1 MDIKY
6 LQLLAKE
13 YPNIETVASEIINLN
28 AITCLPKGTELFF
41 SDIHGEYE
49 AFLYQLRSASGEIKN
64 KIDQE
69 FAKTVT
75 EQDRIQLSRLIC
87 YPEQVLCEVTFTD
100 ELLKEWKKI
109 TIYRLV
115 HMCKTVSS
123 KYTRSKV
130 RKKMPK
136 DFAYIF
142 DEFLNV
148 ADDMNQEYYY
158 AKIIDTILAIEMEDN
173 FILAICELI
182 RKLSVDRLH
191 IIGDIY
197 DRGPR
202 PDIIME
208 ELHNYQDI
216 DIQWGNHDISW
227 MGAAAGNR
235 ALMANVIRMAISY
248 NNFDVLEDGY
258 GINLRALSNFAAET
272 YKDDDCK
279 QFMPHVHDRNQ
290 FDPVDFLLAAK
301 MHKAITII
309 QLKLEGQL
317 LKRHPEYG
325 MENRRLLE
333 KINFETNFVTID
345 GKEYPLTDRNLPTV
359 KKEAPLELSQ
369 EEKYLMDV
377 LAHSFHNSS
386 LLHKHIRFL
395 YAKGSMYKKINGNLL
410 YHGCIPMTEDGEFYP
425 VSFGSKEYKGVELL
439 DFLDI
444 MVNKAY
450 FHWDNTKE
458 QEEARDF
465 LWYLWCG
472 RNSPLF
478 GKSKLSMFENYFIEE
493 NKGKTEIYNPYFR
506 LSQQEDI
513 CKKILKE
520 FDLDENASHIINGH
534 VPVRLKEG
542 ESPIKGNGRLF
553 IIDGG
558 LSKAYQ
564 PKTGI
569 AGYTLIYSS
578 RHLSL
583 AEHKPF
589 CPEKEDHMIG
599 CAPALRVVET
609 MPNRILVGD
618 TDNGAIIMERIK
630 ELRILLNHYRDGIIK
645 ETKQK

>member
-13 YPNIETVASEIINLN
+13 YPNIEAVASEIINLN

-69 FAKTVT
+69 FGKTVT
-75 EQDRIQLSRLIC
+75 EQERIQLSRLIC
-87 YPEQVLCEVTFTD
+87 YPEQVLSELTFA
-100 ELLKEWKKI
+100 EGPLKEWKKI
-109 TIYRLV
+109 TMYRLI
-115 HMCKTVSS
+115 HICKTVSS

-158 AKIIDTILAIEMEDN
+158 AKIIDTILDIQMEDS

-202 PDIIME
+202 ADIIME
-208 ELHNYQDI
+208 ELQNYQDI

-235 ALMANVIRMAISY
+235 ALIANVIRMAISY
-248 NNFDVLEDGY
+248 NNFDVIEDGY

-272 YKDDDCK
+272 YKEDDCK

-301 MHKAITII
+301 MHKAIAII

-317 LKRHPEYG
+317 LSRHPEYA
-325 MENRRLLE
+325 MEDRRLLE
-333 KINFETNFVTID
+333 KIDFKKNTIRID
-345 GKEYPLTDRNLPTV
+345 GKDYSLIDGNFPTV
-359 KKEAPLELSQ
+359 KKASPLELTK
-369 EEKYLMDV
+369 EEEYLMDI
-377 LAHSFHNSS
+377 LAHSFHNSN

-410 YHGCIPMTEDGEFYP
+410 YHGCIPMTEEGEFYP
-425 VSFGSKEYKGVELL
+425 VSFGQKEYKGKELL

-450 FHWDNTKE
+450 FHWDNSQE
-458 QEEARDF
+458 QDEARDF

-478 GKSKLSMFENYFIEE
+478 GKSKLSMFENYFLEGHKG
-493 NKGKTEIYNPYFR
+493 NKEIFNPYFS
-506 LSQQEDI
+506 LSQREDI

-520 FDLDENASHIINGH
+520 FDLDINKSHIINGH
-534 VPVRLKEG
+534 VPVRLREG
-542 ESPIKGNGRLF
+542 ECPIKGNGRLF

-558 LSKAYQ
+558 LSKAYR

-589 CPEKEDHMIG
+589 CPEKDAYLIG
-599 CAPALRVVET
+599 CAPDLQVVET
-609 MPNRILVGD
+609 MHERIVVGD
-618 TDNGAIIMERIK
+618 TDNGAIIRERIR
-630 ELRILLNHYRDGIIK
+630 ELRELLKCYRDGIIK
-645 ETKQK
+645 ENKQK